1 VKAAAASANPED
13 VTEKEEEVEE
23 EEEEEE
29 EAVCEKGQKKTRESD
44 IAAGIESVPSELE
57 KSDGENVLCFGTKR

>member
-13 VTEKEEEVEE
+13 VTEKEEEVE